1 MLQKCNH
8 ANNLYTVAKKL
19 LFTYLKAARK
29 MDWQQAE
36 GQLVKVDTTAKLK
49 QEINCFFFKLL
60 HSVQWV
66 KLCSKSV
73 VILNTYNSS
82 QKVIVH
88 VSESGQKNGLAASRG
103 SISQSWHCSKIKTR
117 AGAVLCSKVRT
128 ILWRQ
133 GGGGAAVGLL
143 APAVSLIWLEKRS
156 FPNWV
161 SIHLSLCWAALLEN
175 DLGHASHL
183 N

>member
-1 MLQKCNH
+1 MILLIFDIENQMLAILTLHDQVSALQILN
-8 ANNLYTVAKKL
+8 KKVYKGDQ
-19 LFTYLKAARK
+19 LFRQNSILS
-29 MDWQQAE
+29 W
-36 GQLVKVDTTAKLK
+36 
-49 QEINCFFFKLL
+49 
-60 HSVQWV
+60 
-66 KLCSKSV
+66 LCSKSV
-73 VILNTYNSS
+73 VILTTYNSS

-117 AGAVLCSKVRT
+117 AGAVLKS
-128 ILWRQ
+128 
-133 GGGGAAVGLL
+133 LL
-143 APAVSLIWLEKRS
+143 CLASTRAISYLAGKKRS